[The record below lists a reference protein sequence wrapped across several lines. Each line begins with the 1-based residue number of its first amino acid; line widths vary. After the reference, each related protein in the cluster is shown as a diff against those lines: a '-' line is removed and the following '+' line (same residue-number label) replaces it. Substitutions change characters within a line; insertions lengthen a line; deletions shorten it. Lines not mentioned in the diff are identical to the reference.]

1 MDQGNPAV
9 TAYVE
14 QFRSDAAW
22 LDAFERRMT
31 RVESGSLDPKAREL
45 VFVVG
50 HLINN
55 FGEAV
60 KYHQERARLLGA
72 NDHDFTLILKVLDF
86 YRGLRIFQDA
96 QKLISFWHS
105 GGYPE
110 LKAPETGSTAE
121 IYQKIL
127 ETRGG
132 IANGFRVYGSDGE
145 WLKLY
150 LQRADAVKSSVKTL
164 DERLVQLISMTI
176 TLKNHRY
183 SNNEND
189 VCIRIHEEKTRA
201 LGTTPQEII
210 EVVQIL
216 EICDSLLTAQ
226 QGRDLL
232 ALTA

>member
-1 MDQGNPAV
+1 MDQSNPAIA
-9 TAYVE
+9 AYVE
-14 QFRSDAAW
+14 QFGSDAVW
-22 LDAFERRMT
+22 LDAFQKRMA
-31 RVESGSLDPKAREL
+31 RVESGLLDPKAREL
-45 VFVVG
+45 VFVIG

-60 KYHQERARLLGA
+60 KYHQKRARALGA
-72 NDHDFTLILKVLDF
+72 SDHDFVLILKVLDF

-96 QKLISFWHS
+96 QKLLSFWRS
-105 GGYPE
+105 GDYPE
-110 LKAPETGSTAE
+110 LKAPEKGSTAE
-121 IYQKIL
+121 IYKKIL
-127 ETRGG
+127 ETRGSV
-132 IANGFRVYGSDGE
+132 ANGFRVYGSDGE

-189 VCIRIHEEKTRA
+189 VCIQIHEGKARA
-201 LGTTPQEII
+201 LGTPPQEIV

-232 ALTA
+232 GLTA